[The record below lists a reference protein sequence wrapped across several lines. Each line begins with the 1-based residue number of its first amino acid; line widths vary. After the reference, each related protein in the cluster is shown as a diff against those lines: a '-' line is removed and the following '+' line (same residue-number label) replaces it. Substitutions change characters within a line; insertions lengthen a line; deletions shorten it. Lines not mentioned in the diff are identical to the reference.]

1 MRRDRACRHTRY
13 SLSCVTLAII
23 IISSYALGALGALI
37 VQCREHGCDRTIPD
51 RPANKQ
57 IRIVPRD
64 LLDQHGE
71 LGVEGG
77 RPPQRIDPSLEPPLP
92 SSGELGFEVEAPMLR
107 HTDLH
112 RVMLPVA
119 EVIVDLVIKGTH
131 DHDFGERAQQA
142 ATASELRPGPA
153 RLASEAD
160 AHQPVGPSAV
170 GRSHR
175 VSHVLSRSSPEVPPR
190 LQSRKHRL
198 GSEHLVAQICHRWA
212 LGPAGVL
219 ASK

>member
-1 MRRDRACRHTRY
+1 MLPQSCRRVRCCLLNVCRRGFIGPVRVWLRGTLWRLGRPDFAVTTCRCRPAGRFLVLLAILTWPPDRAMTVVGRAWALFPAASAGVGMRRDRACRHTRY

-77 RPPQRIDPSLEPPLP
+77 RPPQRINPSLKPPLP
-92 SSGELGFEVEAPMLR
+92 CSGELGFEVEARCCCTPTSTGSSTRGRGDHRSRHQR
-107 HTDLH
+107 HT
-112 RVMLPVA
+112 
-119 EVIVDLVIKGTH
+119 
-131 DHDFGERAQQA
+131 
-142 ATASELRPGPA
+142 RP
-153 RLASEAD
+153 RF
-160 AHQPVGPSAV
+160 
-170 GRSHR
+170 
-175 VSHVLSRSSPEVPPR
+175 
-190 LQSRKHRL
+190 
-198 GSEHLVAQICHRWA
+198 W
-212 LGPAGVL
+212 
-219 ASK
+219 